1 MSSSAKIIEH
11 RLNKNTKP
19 GPLSGPTYGCIHIP
33 DYPVQAFIRNEP
45 DLRRRPMAILDGTFP
60 LFTVV
65 ATNTFARG
73 LGVQIGMTKLQ
84 LERFP
89 DLIVRHRSEK
99 QEDSAHHALIDCAN
113 FFTPRVED
121 TATDTVALDLNGLS
135 QLWGTPRAMAQKL
148 FRAADKLGL
157 EAHIAIAS
165 NPDAAIHAAK
175 AEAGITVIAMGDE
188 TRRLESLDLDILAAS
203 EEIRASFSRWGLQ
216 TFQDLVRL
224 PEIGVVERLGQEG
237 LKLQQMARG
246 ETSRPLRIL
255 NEKPCF
261 KESIELDDSIDSL
274 EPLTFIFSRLLN
286 QLCQRLEA
294 RNRATD
300 ALRLSLALEPLTL
313 EPLSMEKPLKEED
326 AGDEKDAEDPGT
338 SPHRFVRTIRLPTPT
353 RDSRVL
359 LKLLQLDLDA
369 HRPPR
374 PVIGVTLRAEPAP
387 PRRIQNGLF
396 VPLAP
401 EPEKLEL
408 TLARIGTIVGNDRI
422 GSPRLLDTHRPDR
435 FRIQHFTVPTRS
447 KARRLPRNPP
457 TSMALRMFR
466 PPLEATVEKLGGQLS
481 RIFFSGRS
489 GKITTARGPWSTSGE
504 WWRENPWNR
513 EEWDVEVQSGR
524 DRSLYRIYQ
533 DQQTHQW
540 FVHATYD

>member
-1 MSSSAKIIEH
+1 MSSSAKSIEH
-11 RLNKNTKP
+11 RLNTNPKP
-19 GPLSGPTYGCIHIP
+19 GPVSGPIYGCIHIP
-33 DYPVQAFIRNEP
+33 DYRVQAFIRNEP
-45 DLRRRPMAILDGTFP
+45 ALRRRPMAILDGTFP

-84 LERFP
+84 LEQFP

-99 QEDSAHHALIDCAN
+99 QENSAHHALIDCAH

-121 TATDTVALDLNGLS
+121 TALDTVTLDLNGLA

-157 EAHIAIAS
+157 ESHIAIAS
-165 NPDAAIHAAK
+165 NPDAAMHAAK

-188 TRRLESLDLDILAAS
+188 ARKLESLDLHILSSS
-203 EEIRASFSRWGLQ
+203 EEVRSSFKRWGLR
-216 TFQDLVRL
+216 TFQDLDKL
-224 PEIGVVERLGQEG
+224 PEIGVAERLGQEG
-237 LKLQQMARG
+237 VRLQQMARG
-246 ETSRPLRIL
+246 KTSRPLKVL

-261 KESIELDDSIDSL
+261 KESMEFDESIDSL
-274 EPLTFIFSRLLN
+274 EPVTFIFSRLLK

-294 RNRATD
+294 RNRATHQ
-300 ALRLSLALEPLTL
+300 LRLTLTL
-313 EPLSMEKPLKEED
+313 EPLFGKNSPDEED
-326 AGDEKDAEDPGT
+326 GDAPEK
-338 SPHRFVRTIRLPTPT
+338 SPHRFVRTLSLPTPT

-359 LKLLQLDLDA
+359 LKLLQLDLEA

-374 PVIGVTLRAEPAP
+374 PVIGVTLSAEPTT

-401 EPEKLEL
+401 EPAKLEL
-408 TLARIGTIVGNDRI
+408 TLARIGSIVGDERV
-422 GSPRLLDTHRPDR
+422 GSPRLLDIHHPDR
-435 FRIQHFTVPTRS
+435 FRIQHFTLPTQS
-447 KARRLPRNPP
+447 KAKRLPTPPP

-481 RIFFSGRS
+481 RIFFSGKS
-489 GKITTARGPWSTSGE
+489 GKVMTARGPWNTSGE

-513 EEWDVEVQSGR
+513 EEWDVEVQSGH
-524 DRSLYRIYQ
+524 DRTLYRIYQ
-533 DQQTHQW
+533 NQQTHQW
-540 FVHATYD
+540 FVDAAYD